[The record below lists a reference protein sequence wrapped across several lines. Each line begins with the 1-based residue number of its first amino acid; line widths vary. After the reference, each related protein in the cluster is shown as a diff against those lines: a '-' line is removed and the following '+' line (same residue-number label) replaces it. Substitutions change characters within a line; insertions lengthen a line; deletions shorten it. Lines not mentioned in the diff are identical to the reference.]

1 LIEIDVKAFTL
12 FDRGG
17 LFSHVQFP
25 RDARR
30 HGHLVA
36 SIHAAESE
44 PLPLAGPGAL
54 VGSPDGATFLES
66 FVLHSEL
73 EMAGGLSR

>member
-1 LIEIDVKAFTL
+1 VIGVKAFTF

-17 LFSHVQFP
+17 LLSLVPSP

-36 SIHAAESE
+36 SIHAAESV
-44 PLPLAGPGAL
+44 PLTLAGPGAL